1 MGRLRPYELDGPLRD
16 ALQAL
21 IDGGLT
27 LPFAGTVYRVMRLKY
42 SSPEDA
48 INGAGAAR
56 WGGRWN
62 PPGLPTFYASTTYDV
77 AHREVAAAAKYYGA
91 SVANE
96 LPRVEAAFDV
106 RLARTLDLSTR
117 RALRQMRLTQ
127 KSLRAVDWRAA
138 NDGGHEALTQA
149 IGRLA
154 AALELEGLIIPSAV
168 IRGGRDIVVFPR
180 LLTVGSRIR
189 AEGLRKRRGVFSH

>member
-21 IDGGLT
+21 IARGLV
-27 LPFAGTVYRVMRLKY
+27 LPFEGTAYRAMRLEY
-42 SSPEDA
+42 SSPDDA
-48 INGAGAAR
+48 ISGAGAAT

-62 PPGLPTFYASTTYDV
+62 PPGLATFYASTTYEV
-77 AHREVAAAAKYYGA
+77 AHKEVATAAKYYGA
-91 SVANE
+91 SITNE

-106 RLARTLDLSTR
+106 RLAKTLDLSTR

-138 NDGGHEALTQA
+138 NDRGHEALTQA

-154 AALELEGLIIPSAV
+154 AALDIEGLIVPSAEV
-168 IRGGRDIVVFPR
+168 RGGRNLVAFPR
-180 LLTVGSRIR
+180 LLTPGSRIR
-189 AEGLRKRRGVFSH
+189 GRGLERLRGFLSH

>member
-1 MGRLRPYELDGPLRD
+1 MGRLRPYELEGPLRD
-16 ALQAL
+16 ALRAL
-21 IDGGLT
+21 IDRGLT
-27 LPFAGTVYRVMRLKY
+27 LPFAGTVYRVMRLEY

-48 INGAGAAR
+48 ISGAGAAR

-62 PPGLPTFYASTTYDV
+62 PPGLPAFYASTTYDV
-77 AHREVAAAAKYYGA
+77 AHKEVAAAAGYYRA
-91 SVANE
+91 RVTNE

-138 NDGGHEALTQA
+138 NDGGQEALTQA
-149 IGRLA
+149 VGRLA
-154 AALELEGLIIPSAV
+154 AALELEGLVVPSAG
-168 IRGGRDIVVFPR
+168 IRGGRNIVVFPR
-180 LLTVGSRIR
+180 LLMAGSRIR
-189 AEGLRKRRGVFSH
+189 ARGLEKLGGLFSQ

>member
-1 MGRLRPYELDGPLRD
+1 MGRLRPYELEGPLRD

-21 IDGGLT
+21 VERGLT
-27 LPFAGTVYRVMRLKY
+27 LPFAGTVYRVMRLEY

-48 INGAGAAR
+48 VSGAGAAR

-62 PPGLPTFYASTTYDV
+62 PPGLATFYASTTYDV
-77 AHREVAAAAKYYGA
+77 AHKEVAATVEYYPA
-91 SVANE
+91 RVTNE

-106 RLARTLDLSTR
+106 QLARTLDLSTR

-138 NDGGHEALTQA
+138 NARGQEALTQA

-154 AALELEGLIIPSAV
+154 AMLALEGLIVPSV
-168 IRGGRDIVVFPR
+168 GVRGGRNLVAFSR
-180 LLTVGSRIR
+180 LLTPGSHIR
-189 AEGLRKRRGVFSH
+189 ARGLETLRGLVSH